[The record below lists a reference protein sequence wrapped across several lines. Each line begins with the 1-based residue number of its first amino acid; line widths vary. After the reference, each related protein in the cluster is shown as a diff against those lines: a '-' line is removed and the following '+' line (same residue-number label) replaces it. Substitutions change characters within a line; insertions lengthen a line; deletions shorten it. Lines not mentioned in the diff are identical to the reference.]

1 MQAGCNMSSSKPC
14 TWWFKPSHADPELKI
29 LPQGVQESLLPTAF
43 SDGQLYFAGGD
54 SPNPPCPRPNVLS
67 CNCNSPQHLAHD
79 TISPMCVIMLP
90 PPNVIMRL
98 FGWRLH
104 VLCWHAFLKAFD
116 MLVCSCTC
124 FDACSLK
131 ANTRTEAH
139 FLAIPPQY
147 LASTVLQST
156 PA

>member
-1 MQAGCNMSSSKPC
+1 MGPHRPIVLPMQAGCNMSSSKPC

-104 VLCWHAFLKAFD
+104 VLCWHAFLKSFD
-116 MLVCSCTC
+116 SAVVS
-124 FDACSLK
+124 
-131 ANTRTEAH
+131 TRNI
-139 FLAIPPQY
+139 FFPIGDRRQGPRGKDG
-147 LASTVLQST
+147 VG
-156 PA
+156 